1 MAERFAPYRVLLASR
16 VRSQTAYRRSFALDV
31 LGSVIIGLVE
41 FGEVYIIFANVDALG
56 GLDFAGVAMVFALA
70 NLAFAL
76 ADLAVGHLDQ
86 LPTYL
91 RAGTLD
97 ALLLRPLP
105 VLAQLV
111 TSDISLR
118 RLGRATV
125 ALLILMAVLP
135 LNDIEWTPGRISLL
149 IVAPLAGAAI
159 FAALFLLAGSIQ
171 FWLVEGSEFTA
182 AFTYGGSYA
191 ASFPASVFAV
201 PMRVLFTFV
210 VPAGFVAY
218 LPTLV
223 LLDEPGPAGLPQWLG
238 WCTPLAAIGIW
249 CVALL
254 GWRAG
259 LRHYT
264 GAGS

>member
-1 MAERFAPYRVLLASR
+1 MGDRLAPYRVLLASR
-16 VRSQTAYRRSFALDV
+16 VRSQATYGRSFALDV
-31 LGSVIIGLVE
+31 LGSASVGIFE
-41 FGEVYIIFANVDALG
+41 FAEVYIIFANVDALG

-76 ADLAVGHLDQ
+76 ADLAVGHVDQ

-91 RAGTLD
+91 RTGTLD

-111 TSDISLR
+111 TSDVSLR

-125 ALLILMAVLP
+125 ALVILGIALP
-135 LNDIEWTPGRISLL
+135 LNDIEWTPARIVLL
-149 IVAPLAGAAI
+149 LLAPLAGAAI
-159 FAALFLLAGSIQ
+159 FAALFVIAGAVQ
-171 FWLVEGSEFTA
+171 FWLIEGGDLTA

-191 ASFPASVFAV
+191 ASFPASVFAI

-210 VPAGFVAY
+210 VPATFVAY

-223 LLDEPGPAGLPQWLG
+223 LLDLPGPGGLPQWLG
-238 WCTPLAAIGIW
+238 WCTPLAAVGIW
-249 CVALL
+249 SVAALA
-254 GWRAG
+254 WRAG
-259 LRHYT
+259 LHRYT